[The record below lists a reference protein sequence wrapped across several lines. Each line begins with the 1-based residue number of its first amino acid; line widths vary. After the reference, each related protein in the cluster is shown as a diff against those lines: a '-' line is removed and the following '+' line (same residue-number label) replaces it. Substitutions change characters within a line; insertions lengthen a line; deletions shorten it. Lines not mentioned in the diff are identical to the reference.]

1 MRVLGEI
8 LERDFG
14 DRVTTKHIDVVD
26 DNMDQYPEVED
37 YLRRAGMQ
45 LPLLVINGK
54 IIRPGTG
61 LNYKEIVEELEA
73 MGFKK

>member
-1 MRVLGEI
+1 VRVLGEI